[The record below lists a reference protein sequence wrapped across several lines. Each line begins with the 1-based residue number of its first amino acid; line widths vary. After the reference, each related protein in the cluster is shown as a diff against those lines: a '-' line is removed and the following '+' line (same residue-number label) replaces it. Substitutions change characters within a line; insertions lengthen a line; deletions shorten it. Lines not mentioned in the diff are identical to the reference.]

1 VLKPIFRAMDEDLS
15 GSLDYDEFAKAMR
28 RHPRH
33 GTGPHAATAHAATAH
48 AATAHA
54 ATANAAT
61 THATATRATAAHTA
75 AAHTTATEA
84 VTTFSPFR
92 LSLNELRDK
101 P

>member
-1 VLKPIFRAMDEDLS
+1 MLKPIFRAMDEDLS

-33 GTGPHAATAHAATAH
+33 GTGPHATPTH

>member
-33 GTGPHAATAHAATAH
+33 GTGPHAATAP